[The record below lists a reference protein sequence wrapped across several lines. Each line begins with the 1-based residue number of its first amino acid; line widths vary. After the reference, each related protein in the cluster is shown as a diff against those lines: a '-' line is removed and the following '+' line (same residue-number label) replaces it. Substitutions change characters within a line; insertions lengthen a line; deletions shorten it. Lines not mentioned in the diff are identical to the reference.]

1 MLHLNDRLNAFIVMA
16 LTYSNE
22 ANTMLYYLIT
32 SQNYKTFRN
41 IEDKVKGIAYV
52 EDITHLCNHEPHP
65 WHSWLTNKVAQL
77 IKTESL
83 FAMLV
88 IVSAFIFASAT
99 EHSTG
104 LFVMGSI
111 VVVLFSIWVCG
122 LIGIEQVSH
131 YVSCQDILKDK
142 EDALT
147 LYIEAQEENKE
158 RIETILNSERELNL
172 YKVKV

>member
-1 MLHLNDRLNAFIVMA
+1 MA
-16 LTYSNE
+16 IIYSSE

-32 SQNYKTFRN
+32 SQNYKTFRS

-65 WHSWLTNKVAQL
+65 WQSWLTNKVAQL

-83 FAMLV
+83 FAILV
-88 IVSAFIFASAT
+88 IVSAIIFASAT
-99 EHSTG
+99 EQSTG
-104 LFVMGSI
+104 LFMIGGI

-122 LIGIEQVSH
+122 LISIEQVSH
-131 YVSCQDILKDK
+131 YVSCQNMLKDK
-142 EDALT
+142 EDALA

-158 RIETILNSERELNL
+158 RIENILNSERELNL
-172 YKVKV
+172 YKVKI

>member
-1 MLHLNDRLNAFIVMA
+1 MTCTNSR
-16 LTYSNE
+16 E

-83 FAMLV
+83 FALLV
-88 IVSAFIFASAT
+88 VISICIAASVT
-99 EHSTG
+99 NLSTG
-104 LFVMGSI
+104 LFVVGGI

-131 YVSCQDILKDK
+131 YVSCQDMLKDK
-142 EDALT
+142 EDALA

-158 RIETILNSERELNL
+158 RIETILSSERELNL
-172 YKVKV
+172 YKVKI

>member
-1 MLHLNDRLNAFIVMA
+1 
-16 LTYSNE
+16 
-22 ANTMLYYLIT
+22 MLYYLIT

-52 EDITHLCNHEPHP
+52 EDITHLCNHERHP

-83 FAMLV
+83 FALLV
-88 IVSAFIFASAT
+88 VISICIAASVT
-99 EHSTG
+99 NLSTG
-104 LFVMGSI
+104 LFVVGGI

-131 YVSCQDILKDK
+131 YVSCQDMLKDK

-147 LYIEAQEENKE
+147 LYIETQEENKE
-158 RIETILNSERELNL
+158 RIETILSSERELNL
-172 YKVKV
+172 YKVKI

>member
-1 MLHLNDRLNAFIVMA
+1 MASQSDLFTFLGVMA
-16 LTYSNE
+16 TSNCRE
-22 ANTMLYYLIT
+22 AKTMLYYLIT

-65 WHSWLTNKVAQL
+65 WQSWLTNKVAHL
-77 IKTESL
+77 IKAESL

-88 IVSAFIFASAT
+88 VVSVIIAASMT
-99 EHSTG
+99 DLSTG
-104 LFVMGSI
+104 LFVIGGI

-122 LIGIEQVSH
+122 LVGIEQVSH
-131 YVSCQDILKDK
+131 YISCQDMLKDK
-142 EDALT
+142 EDSLA

-158 RIETILNSERELNL
+158 TIEKILKSEKELSL
-172 YKVKV
+172 YKVDI